1 MTKTEIISR
10 IIDRITDPWTESP
23 EDYRYA
29 EPIDLDVAKDVLKQ
43 YRDDDDDCELAPE
56 DRMPEEATP
65 ALLMEAY
72 NCNLRYQ
79 KFELR
84 VKRLAE
90 YIKDNEMVC
99 EYENYYAPTIEN
111 PIDIVPVDFLYNST
125 RFPFPTRNTENPDI
139 IDMLHI
145 GMNSAKTFNC
155 NHEFCWFDK
164 DNEVLHSTDHPFGD
178 GILDAEA
185 FARFVLSDADTLGY
199 FLDGLMDDKEIEYV
213 FDCSAEDVLKE
224 VLH

>member
-23 EDYRYA
+23 EDYQYA
-29 EPIDLDVAKDVLKQ
+29 ELIDLDTAKDVLKQ
-43 YRDDDDDCELAPE
+43 YRDDDDDCDLEPDE
-56 DRMPEEATP
+56 RMPKEATP

-72 NCNLRYQ
+72 NCNIRYQ

-84 VKRLAE
+84 VERLAE

-99 EYENYYAPTIEN
+99 EYDNYYRNEFKDAIEV
-111 PIDIVPVDFLYNST
+111 IPVDFLYNST
-125 RFPFPTRNTENPDI
+125 RFPFSTHNTENPDI
-139 IDMLHI
+139 IDMLRI
-145 GMNSAKTFNC
+145 GMNSAKTFNN

-164 DNEVLHSTDHPFGD
+164 DTEVLHSTNTPFAD

-185 FARFVLSDADTLGY
+185 FARFTLGDKETLEY
-199 FLDGLMDDKEIEYV
+199 FLDGLMSNDDIMHVFGCTADELRKEMNI
-213 FDCSAEDVLKE
+213 
-224 VLH
+224 